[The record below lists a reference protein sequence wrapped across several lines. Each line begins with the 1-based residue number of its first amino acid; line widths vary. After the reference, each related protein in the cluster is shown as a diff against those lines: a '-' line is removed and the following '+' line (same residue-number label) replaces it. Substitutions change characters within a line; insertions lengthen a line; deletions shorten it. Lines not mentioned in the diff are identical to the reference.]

1 MKSFHLLKLSV
12 IWIIKIIIDILY
24 KFQKTYFKYNIDI
37 KISFYLNILNFIS
50 NIILEIFS

>member
-1 MKSFHLLKLSV
+1 MRSFHRLKLSV
-12 IWIIKIIIDILY
+12 IWIIKIIIDLLY

-37 KISFYLNILNFIS
+37 KISFYLNNLNFIS